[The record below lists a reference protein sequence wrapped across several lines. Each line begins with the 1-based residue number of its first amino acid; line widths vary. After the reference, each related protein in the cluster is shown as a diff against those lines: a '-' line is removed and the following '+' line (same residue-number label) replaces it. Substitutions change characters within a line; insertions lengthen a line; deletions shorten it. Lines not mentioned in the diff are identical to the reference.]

1 MSVKRDTTRSVVLRP
16 STPIVVK
23 LVWLAA
29 FLFTLAGGMF
39 ATYRLGYEA
48 AWRKTESVYN
58 DAIILKAKAAELE
71 VEIAQLRNYT
81 VLIDALALQGKGA
94 HSLQHDVMMVPD
106 TVVCTLEVPTPAQAD
121 KEKR

>member
-1 MSVKRDTTRSVVLRP
+1 MSVKQDTTRPYVLRP
-16 STPIVVK
+16 SSPIVVK
-23 LVWLAA
+23 LTWLAA

-58 DAIILKAKAAELE
+58 DAILLKAQATELE
-71 VEIAQLRNYT
+71 AKISQLKNYA

-94 HSLQHDVMMVPD
+94 HSLQHDVMMIPD
-106 TVVCTLEVPTPAQAD
+106 TVICTVQVSQSEAVND
-121 KEKR
+121 